1 LVNSTQKQIVLG
13 LIDEE
18 RARRLDRQ
26 SLIMAALLLS
36 IAGEAFMS
44 RFQLK
49 PLPSSSNMATNL
61 YDQNINP
68 TVTNEFATAA
78 FRVGHSLVQG
88 IIE

>member
-1 LVNSTQKQIVLG
+1 
-13 LIDEE
+13 
-18 RARRLDRQ
+18 
-26 SLIMAALLLS
+26 
-36 IAGEAFMS
+36 
-44 RFQLK
+44 
-49 PLPSSSNMATNL
+49 MATNL